1 MSACGGASGESS
13 GLSQFS
19 LFLSLLL
26 SISLPP
32 GIHGVAGYFAPAL
45 RADLGFAASP
55 TLEATF
61 AAKSYGVRVLAPSW
75 HIRIIHNRMRKAREK
90 SS

>member
-1 MSACGGASGESS
+1 MSVCRGASGESS

-26 SISLPP
+26 SILTPP
-32 GIHGVAGYFAPAL
+32 RIDSVPGYFAAAL
-45 RADLGFAASP
+45 WTDLGFAASP

-61 AAKSYGVRVLAPSW
+61 AA
-75 HIRIIHNRMRKAREK
+75 
-90 SS
+90 